1 MKISFNVQGMT
12 CAACSARVEK
22 ATSAVPGVASVAVN
36 LLKNSMEVQLVADAD
51 AAETAAAIE
60 SAVKKAGYGASP
72 KGQAG
77 ASSGPGA
84 TAATSSGVA
93 AGSGVAAEN
102 PNAAAEA
109 EQKSMLHR
117 LIASLVF
124 TVPLF
129 YISMGDMFGWPL
141 PSALTG
147 MENMMV
153 YGLTLFVLL
162 VPVVFINFK
171 FFRVGFRALVNRAP
185 NMDSLIAL
193 GSGAATVYGIYALF
207 NMAFFMGHSDMAAAY
222 HFAMNLY
229 FESAAMIL
237 TLITLG
243 KYLEARA
250 KGKTTSS
257 LSKLMDLSPKMATR
271 VEDDVEVQVP
281 VAVVAEDG
289 CAHSAYG
296 RIGAGRRRGA
306 GR

>member
-36 LLKNSMEVQLVADAD
+36 LLKNSMEVQLAADAD
-51 AAETAAAIE
+51 AAEIAAAIE

-84 TAATSSGVA
+84 AAATSSGVA

-129 YISMGDMFGWPL
+129 YLSMGHMMGWPL
-141 PSALTG
+141 PG
-147 MENMMV
+147 
-153 YGLTLFVLL
+153 
-162 VPVVFINFK
+162 VFLGHGK
-171 FFRVGFRALVNRAP
+171 HAHVRVHAV
-185 NMDSLIAL
+185 LIAAARHLRELQVLPRGLQNAGARRAEHGLAHRAGL
-193 GSGAATVYGIYALF
+193 GGVHHLRHLGHLPHRLGHGA
-207 NMAFFMGHSDMAAAY
+207 
-222 HFAMNLY
+222 
-229 FESAAMIL
+229 
-237 TLITLG
+237 
-243 KYLEARA
+243 
-250 KGKTTSS
+250 
-257 LSKLMDLSPKMATR
+257 
-271 VEDDVEVQVP
+271 
-281 VAVVAEDG
+281 
-289 CAHSAYG
+289 
-296 RIGAGRRRGA
+296 RRYRGA
-306 GR
+306 HRRPWTCISSRRP